1 MKNLKIIGITVSIT
15 FVMFI
20 ALALLVKSL
29 GILFEDFFRTNALI
43 IAIVSGVIILIGL
56 ITGAITLGAMTS
68 KGKGLFG

>member
-29 GILFEDFFRTNALI
+29 GILFSGFFQRNALI

-68 KGKGLFG
+68 KGKRLF